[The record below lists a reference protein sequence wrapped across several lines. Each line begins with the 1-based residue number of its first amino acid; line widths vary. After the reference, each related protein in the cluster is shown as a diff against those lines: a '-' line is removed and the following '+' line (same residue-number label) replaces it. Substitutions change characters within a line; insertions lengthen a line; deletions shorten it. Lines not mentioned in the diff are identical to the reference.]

1 MSRSSH
7 IYDIAPA
14 NFNTM
19 VFGNSF
25 KGLVLV
31 YFWSQNV
38 GPCMKL
44 FPVLVKLADE
54 FSGRF
59 LLNLLD
65 TDRHKRYV
73 RDMGVVSIPTVQF
86 YLRGKVVET
95 LHGAFSEGYIRN
107 AIEKTLA
114 QSVAI
119 HIGSGKAVADRQFA
133 NMLDRAKKLLLEG
146 DAINASA
153 LLDSI
158 PREAL
163 EIPEI
168 GLVKTH
174 ADLIRAA
181 QLAPERPVIVKRIE
195 DDPRDFLSLWQLAA
209 LNLVADDYQS
219 ALELLTS
226 IRNQSNDHD
235 IADRA
240 LRSILAVF
248 ALLGESHPLVERF
261 SEVLDQSGSTDQP

>member
-7 IYDIAPA
+7 IYDIDPA
-14 NFNTM
+14 DFNTM
-19 VFGNSF
+19 VVENSF

-31 YFWSQNV
+31 YFWSQNA

-44 FPVLVKLADE
+44 LPVLIKLADE

-65 TDRHKRYV
+65 TDRHKRYA
-73 RDMGVVSIPTVQF
+73 RDMGVISIPTVQF
-86 YLRGKVVET
+86 YLSGKVVET
-95 LHGAFSEGYIRN
+95 LHGAFSEGYVRGV
-107 AIEKTLA
+107 IEKALG
-114 QSVAI
+114 QSAAI
-119 HIGSGKAVADRQFA
+119 RIGAEKSGLDRRFA
-133 NMLDRAKKLLLEG
+133 NVLDRAKKLLLQG
-146 DAINASA
+146 DAIHAAA

-168 GLVKTH
+168 GLVKAH
-174 ADLIRAA
+174 ADLIRTA
-181 QLAPERPVIVKRIE
+181 QLAPERQVIAQRIKE
-195 DDPRDFLSLWQLAA
+195 APRDFLSLWQLAA
-209 LNLVADDYQS
+209 LDLVADDYQS
-219 ALELLTS
+219 ALELLLS
-226 IRNQSNDHD
+226 IRNQSPDPD

-261 SEVLDQSGSTDQP
+261 SEVLNQSGSTG

>member
-7 IYDIAPA
+7 IYDISPA
-14 NFNTM
+14 DFNTM
-19 VFGNSF
+19 ALENSF

-44 FPVLVKLADE
+44 FPVLIKLADE

-73 RDMGVVSIPTVQF
+73 RDMGVISIPTVQF
-86 YLRGKVVET
+86 YLRGEVVET
-95 LHGAFSEGYIRN
+95 LHGAFSEGTIRS
-107 AIEKTLA
+107 AIEKALDQSA
-114 QSVAI
+114 AIRIGSDQSVP
-119 HIGSGKAVADRQFA
+119 DRPFA
-133 NMLDRAKKLLLEG
+133 NALERAKKLLLKGE
-146 DAINASA
+146 AINAAA
-153 LLDSI
+153 LLDSL

-174 ADLIRAA
+174 ADLIRVA
-181 QLAPERPVIVKRIE
+181 QLAPERQAIVQRIE
-195 DDPRDFLSLWQLAA
+195 DDPRDFLSLYQLAA

-219 ALELLTS
+219 ALELLLS
-226 IRNQSNDHD
+226 IRNRSSDPD
-235 IADRA
+235 MADRA

-261 SEVLDQSGSTDQP
+261 SGVLNQFGSTDSP

>member
-1 MSRSSH
+1 MSRSNH

-14 NFNTM
+14 DFNTM
-19 VFGNSF
+19 VFENSF

-44 FPVLVKLADE
+44 LPVLIKLADE

-59 LLNLLD
+59 LLNFLD
-65 TDRHKRYV
+65 TDQHRKYA

-95 LHGAFSEGYIRN
+95 IYGAFSEGYIRN
-107 AIEKTLA
+107 AIGKALG

-119 HIGSGKAVADRQFA
+119 NVGPCEAAPNGQFA
-133 NMLDRAKKLLLEG
+133 NALDRAKKLLLKG
-146 DAINASA
+146 DAINAA
-153 LLDSI
+153 TLLDSL

-163 EIPEI
+163 ETPEI

-174 ADLIRAA
+174 TDLIRAA
-181 QLAPERPVIVKRIE
+181 QLAPERQVIVKRIE

-209 LNLVADDYQS
+209 LNLVADDYES
-219 ALELLTS
+219 ALELLMS
-226 IRNQSNDHD
+226 IRNQSNDPGV
-235 IADRA
+235 ADKA
-240 LRSILAVF
+240 LRSIFAVF
-248 ALLGESHPLVERF
+248 ALLGEFHPLVERF
-261 SEVLDQSGSTDQP
+261 SEVLNQSDSTD

>member
-1 MSRSSH
+1 
-7 IYDIAPA
+7 
-14 NFNTM
+14 M
-19 VFGNSF
+19 VLENSF

-44 FPVLVKLADE
+44 FPVLIKLADE

-65 TDRHKRYV
+65 TDQHKRYA
-73 RDMGVVSIPTVQF
+73 RDMGVISIPTVQF

-95 LHGAFSEGYIRN
+95 FHGAFSEGTIRS
-107 AIEKTLA
+107 AIEKALD
-114 QSVAI
+114 QSVTI
-119 HIGSGKAVADRQFA
+119 HVESGKAVPDRLFA
-133 NMLDRAKKLLLEG
+133 NALDRAKKLLLKGE
-146 DAINASA
+146 AIHAAA
-153 LLDSI
+153 LLDSL

-163 EIPEI
+163 EIPQI

-181 QLAPERPVIVKRIE
+181 QLAPERQVIVKRIE
-195 DDPRDFLSLWQLAA
+195 DDSRDFLSLYQLAA
-209 LNLVADDYQS
+209 LNLVADDYES
-219 ALELLTS
+219 ALELFMS
-226 IRNQSNDHD
+226 IRDQSNDPGL
-235 IADRA
+235 ADKA

-261 SEVLDQSGSTDQP
+261 SGVLSRSGSTDSP